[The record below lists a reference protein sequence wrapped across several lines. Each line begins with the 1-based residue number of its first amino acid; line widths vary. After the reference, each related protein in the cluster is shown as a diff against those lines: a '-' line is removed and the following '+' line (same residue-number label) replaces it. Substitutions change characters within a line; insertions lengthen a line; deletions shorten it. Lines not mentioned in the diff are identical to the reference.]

1 MVKHNLIG
9 KEGTIIDA
17 TIVEVPIQH
26 NNKDE
31 NEQIKNGKIPEHWQG
46 KQNKTKLSQK
56 DCDARWTKKHKC
68 SYYGYKDHIKV
79 DKKSKLILK
88 ASVTAANVHDSKEL
102 KNLVEKE
109 DERLYADSAYIGEEI
124 ERILKM
130 KGIEGQ
136 ICERGARGRALTK
149 KQKVSNRKKIK
160 NTGES
165 RTCIWVYDKFNER
178 YLCKNDRISSCNIL
192 DNNDELNI
200 QLMQILLSKEI
211 K

>member
-1 MVKHNLIG
+1 
-9 KEGTIIDA
+9 
-17 TIVEVPIQH
+17 
-26 NNKDE
+26 
-31 NEQIKNGKIPEHWQG
+31 
-46 KQNKTKLSQK
+46 
-56 DCDARWTKKHKC
+56 
-68 SYYGYKDHIKV
+68 
-79 DKKSKLILK
+79 
-88 ASVTAANVHDSKEL
+88 
-102 KNLVEKE
+102 
-109 DERLYADSAYIGEEI
+109 
-124 ERILKM
+124 M